1 MKSPTRRVPV
11 VGSARESRNPFDM
24 AGNGGETGYSAEA
37 AMAMLLFSLASS
49 SLLLINKLCL
59 HYFPVPAFVST
70 LQFISASATSMVSVH
85 VFRT

>member
-1 MKSPTRRVPV
+1 
-11 VGSARESRNPFDM
+11 M
-24 AGNGGETGYSAEA
+24 AGGDGETGYSAEA